1 MTRGYSTC
9 TTPTSNGKRSSKSTR
24 NFRNKRRGDRARP
37 EFWNERNLAT
47 KTGLYDMPFVKGKGE
62 KR

>member
-1 MTRGYSTC
+1 MDTRHV
-9 TTPTSNGKRSSKSTR
+9 
-24 NFRNKRRGDRARP
+24 RRLPRTASGPVSRPVISGINAEEIARP